1 MTQKANP
8 RVTRSRGNVFRDLGF
23 PPDRAEHFLR
33 NVGELEAEASLSRAA
48 GLLERD
54 LLREGDLDREAA
66 PPFDVFVY
74 ERFLLRDDLSADVRR
89 DLAG

>member
-1 MTQKANP
+1 MASPVETVRDSIDAL
-8 RVTRSRGNVFRDLGF
+8 VHFR
-23 PPDRAEHFLR
+23 R
-33 NVGELEAEASLSRAA
+33 NVGELEADAPLSRAA

-54 LLREGDLDREAA
+54 FLREGDLDREAA

-74 ERFLLRDDLSADVRR
+74 ERFVLRDDLSADVRR

>member
-1 MTQKANP
+1 MASPVETVRDSIGAL
-8 RVTRSRGNVFRDLGF
+8 VHFR
-23 PPDRAEHFLR
+23 R

-74 ERFLLRDDLSADVRR
+74 ERFVLRDDLSADVRR